1 MCSPIDIRTQTPGC
15 WLQDALDNLESNL
28 KPFLNK
34 APKELEQNVSLRSG
48 PQKSMVV

>member
-1 MCSPIDIRTQTPGC
+1 MGSPIHIRIQTPYT

-34 APKELEQNVSLRSG
+34 APKELEQNVSVQFA
-48 PQKSMVV
+48 PH